1 MYMTTSV
8 LIGASVYVIIN
19 VVGGVD
25 DTLSD
30 CEGEKHAEILV
41 SNLGVMT
48 SPYATVMINRAT
60 PVNRPLLIVLFT
72 IVGSLYLSYHC
83 RGSGVSVGRYVVMV
97 VVCG

>member
-1 MYMTTSV
+1 MTTSV

-19 VVGGVD
+19 VAGGVD

-30 CEGEKHAEILV
+30 CGGAKHADILV
-41 SNLGVMT
+41 SNVGALT
-48 SPYATVMINRAT
+48 SPCAAVIINRAT
-60 PVNRPLLIVLFT
+60 PVDRPLLIVLFT

>member
-1 MYMTTSV
+1 MTTSV

-19 VVGGVD
+19 VAGGVD
-25 DTLSD
+25 DTLS
-30 CEGEKHAEILV
+30 GGGGVKHAEILV
-41 SNLGVMT
+41 SNVGAMMST
-48 SPYATVMINRAT
+48 CATVMINRT
-60 PVNRPLLIVLFT
+60 IPVDRPLLIVLFT